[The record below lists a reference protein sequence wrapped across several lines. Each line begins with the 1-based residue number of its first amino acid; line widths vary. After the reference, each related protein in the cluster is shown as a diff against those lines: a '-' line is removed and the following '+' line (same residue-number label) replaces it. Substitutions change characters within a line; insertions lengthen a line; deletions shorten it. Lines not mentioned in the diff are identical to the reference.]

1 MGTATSILGFC
12 SRKRRP
18 YVFRI
23 DADTIKPTLH
33 SLLHHHARGNLYAAN
48 YQLAAAIQQIRCGP
62 ADIMHLCGFLSL
74 PSGSMQYHIR
84 RAKEIMG
91 PIQVSAKEAFKR
103 DTIQEEI
110 EATKSQ
116 DPDGLKFSECKIDG
130 HQHPPLPKLK
140 GSYGMDE

>member
-1 MGTATSILGFC
+1 MVVVHCEERLIQQFNMSEQTMGTATSILGFC

-33 SLLHHHARGNLYAAN
+33 SSLHHHARGNLYAAN

-74 PSGSMQYHIR
+74 PSGSI
-84 RAKEIMG
+84 
-91 PIQVSAKEAFKR
+91 
-103 DTIQEEI
+103 
-110 EATKSQ
+110 
-116 DPDGLKFSECKIDG
+116 
-130 HQHPPLPKLK
+130 
-140 GSYGMDE
+140 